1 MQSSVEIEDRALSDL
16 KVWEGVQA
24 LRPAEKL
31 RQIIVPVDLTN
42 DCRRALTMRL
52 ILSTHNGKWLEHML
66 FGRHA
71 DRILANAPRPV
82 LVVREQETD
91 FIG

>member
-24 LRPAEKL
+24 PRPAEKL

-42 DCRRALTMRL
+42 DC
-52 ILSTHNGKWLEHML
+52 KWLEHML

-91 FIG
+91 VIG

>member
-1 MQSSVEIEDRALSDL
+1 
-16 KVWEGVQA
+16 
-24 LRPAEKL
+24 
-31 RQIIVPVDLTN
+31 
-42 DCRRALTMRL
+42 MRL